1 MKIEIICAT
10 RLSENDFW
18 KGSALGISLK
28 RIAFDKR
35 IEPCIVYD
43 NRYGLPRVYNK
54 KILEADDR
62 SMLAFIHDDVWIDD
76 YFFYQRIEEG
86 LANYDIIGVAGNR
99 QRTKNQPAWAFKNA
113 DLIWDDR
120 ANLSGSVAHGK
131 YPFGKISF
139 YGPSPASCELLDGC
153 FLAAKK
159 SVLTGS
165 ECLFDNRFEFHFY
178 DMDFCRT
185 ARSKSLK
192 LGTWA
197 ICLTHQSGGHF
208 GTDKWKNDYR
218 NYLEKWGE

>member
-1 MKIEIICAT
+1 MKLEIISAT
-10 RLSENDFW
+10 RHSEEEFW
-18 KGSALGISLK
+18 KSSALGISLK
-28 RIAFDKR
+28 RLAYDKR
-35 IEPCIVYD
+35 LNPHISIE
-43 NRYGLPRVYNK
+43 NRNGLSAVYNESINK
-54 KILEADDR
+54 ADDD
-62 SMLAFIHDDVWIDD
+62 SILVFMHDDVWIDD
-76 YFFYQRIEEG
+76 YFFYQRIKDG
-86 LANYDIIGVAGNR
+86 LEHFDIIGVAGNR
-99 QRTKNQPAWAFKNA
+99 RRTGNQPAWAFKNA

-131 YPFGKISF
+131 FPFGRISF
-139 YGPSPASCELLDGC
+139 YGPTPASCELLDGC
-153 FLAAKK
+153 FLAAKN
-159 SVLTGS
+159 SVLTSSG
-165 ECLFDNRFEFHFY
+165 CFFDNRFEFHFY